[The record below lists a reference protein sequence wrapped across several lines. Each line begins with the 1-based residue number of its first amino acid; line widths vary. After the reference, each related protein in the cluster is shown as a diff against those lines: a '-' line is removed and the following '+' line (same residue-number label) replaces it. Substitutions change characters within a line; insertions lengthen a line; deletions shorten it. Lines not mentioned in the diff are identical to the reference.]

1 MRELMRAEEFIKKAK
16 EEILEI
22 YNTNKT
28 HEDPII
34 TIDSIYLLSYNENKS
49 NGNSQAVFYINNN
62 FEKVYY
68 EVKSGVDIYYIN
80 VYKRVGGSI
89 ISNNL

>member
-22 YNTNKT
+22 YNNTR
-28 HEDPII
+28 DPKDKII

-49 NGNSQAVFYINNN
+49 NGNSQAVFYINN

-89 ISNNL
+89 IANNL

>member
-1 MRELMRAEEFIKKAK
+1 MRVLMRAEEFITKAK

-22 YNTNKT
+22 YNNNKT

-34 TIDSIYLLSYNENKS
+34 TVDSIYLLSYNENRS
-49 NGNSQAVFYINNN
+49 NGNSQAVFYISNK
-62 FEKVYY
+62 FEKTYY

-80 VYKRVGGSI
+80 VYKRVGNSI
-89 ISNNL
+89 IANNI